1 MGPVFSIVIPAY
13 NVAGYLE
20 RCMDSILA
28 QTFHNFEVIVVNDGS
43 TDDTSMIC
51 DRYAQLD
58 NRVTVIHKMNEGV
71 SAARNTGIEKV
82 RGEFILFFDGDDF
95 AEPDICQDLFRI
107 AREKDV
113 DTILYGY
120 HRFENGKIKET
131 CLPIFPEGHY
141 RGESILDHLLP
152 RFIGVSAEGVN
163 LWIKNEKNAL
173 YVENPAL
180 WRSMVS
186 SRVVKENTILFDKSL
201 RVGEDTIFITE
212 YLSYA
217 QSCYVYPKCYYYLV
231 TRETSTI
238 FVYEKDPMAKL
249 EGKIRL
255 LDSRKELTRRI
266 LARRNRNISQYWYG
280 TVIMSCIELAFL
292 FAKKAPEH
300 SFLNRYRRF
309 LDYVKIKD
317 VDEILKGFRLTIT
330 PGIRVIPFLLLKCR
344 GFLLLFCCTSILQ
357 MLHYEFKRV

>member
-1 MGPVFSIVIPAY
+1 MQPVFSIVIPAY

-28 QTFHNFEVIVVNDGS
+28 QTFCDFEVIIVNDGS
-43 TDDTSMIC
+43 TDDTPGIC

-58 NRVTVIHKMNEGV
+58 DRVTAIHKNNEGV

-95 AEPDICQDLFRI
+95 AEPYTCEELFHI
-107 AREKDV
+107 AREKDA
-113 DTILYGY
+113 DTVIYGY
-120 HRFENGKIKET
+120 YRYESGEVKET
-131 CLPIFPEGHY
+131 CPPIFKEGLY
-141 RGESILDHLLP
+141 RGEAIRTLLMP

-163 LWIKNEKNAL
+163 CWLKNEKNAL

-180 WRSMVS
+180 WRTMVS
-186 SRVVKENTILFDKSL
+186 SRVVKENGILFDTNL

-217 QSCYVYPKCYYYLV
+217 ESCYVYPEYYYYLV

-238 FVYEKDPMAKL
+238 YLYEKDRMAKL
-249 EGKIRL
+249 DGKIRL
-255 LDSRKELTRRI
+255 LDSRKDLTRRI
-266 LARRNRNISQYWYG
+266 QVRRNLNISQYWHG

-292 FAKKAPEH
+292 FAKRDKEH
-300 SFLNRYRRF
+300 GFFNRYGMF
-309 LDYVKIKD
+309 LQYVKLKD
-317 VDEILKGFRLTIT
+317 VDEILRKFKLMII
-330 PGIRVIPFLLLKCR
+330 PGIRVIPFLLLKCK
-344 GFLLLFCCTSILQ
+344 GFLLLFCCASILQ
-357 MLHYEFKRV
+357 LLHYEFKRV